1 MPEQTL
7 SDGASRSVLNSSPA
21 ILGASA
27 VLALIGLSRTSLW
40 RRVRDGDFP
49 APVRLVGHASRAV
62 GWRRVDVERWLEA
75 LAEGVGRRLERS
87 GIGGDPIRRGVKRQR
102 VGTTAIDSS
111 LTERPRV
118 LEPSSR
124 RYPASA
130 AEADAKR
137 CLYSPGAAAV
147 GAYRT
152 RRRSR
157 IRPGPVRAPLSGRQ
171 PATAGP
177 AGAPP
182 KARMAVGRPLAV
194 PAVKEN
200 SPRRLRRGA
209 ERRL

>member
-137 CLYSPGAAAV
+137 SACTVQAQPPWVRIGRGGEAASGLDLCGRLYPADN
-147 GAYRT
+147 
-152 RRRSR
+152 
-157 IRPGPVRAPLSGRQ
+157 PPQ
-171 PATAGP
+171 PAQRVHLPKPGWRS
-177 AGAPP
+177 GA
-182 KARMAVGRPLAV
+182 R
-194 PAVKEN
+194 
-200 SPRRLRRGA
+200 SPCLP
-209 ERRL
+209 